1 MRKMVDMRRSDE
13 EKTEESKPDPLAGN
27 DYPYGLCLSLTEREL
42 EKLDLDDDCE
52 VGDMIDIRAMGR
64 VTAVSKNQSDGKDR
78 CRIEIQIESIGLED
92 EDKEEAAS

>member
-1 MRKMVDMRRSDE
+1 MRKMVDMRRSDD
-13 EKTEESKPDPLAGN
+13 EKVAEMKPDPLGGN

-64 VTAVSKNQSDGKDR
+64 VTSVSKNQSDGKDR

-92 EDKEEAAS
+92 EDHEAE